1 MSESKFLRWQDKNGD
16 NLIDVC
22 EIDLPRP
29 EEKICLDCIPNPRAI
44 VPRWRK
50 KRNLKKPFL
59 NEKLCKYQIV
69 NITERTDTGAHQFS
83 TPQQAQQKLN
93 EIYEEYARE
102 TVEALL
108 TFYDKDKSE
117 GSINKILDVLEYTDY
132 HLDARPLSHLKLLY
146 SVPFSDLNEIPAADA
161 EEEEEVEADD
171 VVTTYIPSIL
181 IPNMI
186 RVRKGL
192 NLYASNLKVYRALD
206 GKNLVFKDGG
216 IFNLDLYG
224 DYVMWGDSITEEIIP
239 ELSEYLA
246 GKNLYL
252 GSTSMFF
259 PSKAAI
265 LKFECTFSPEYK
277 VKQLRVWF
285 EGCADDPNVYKGAS
299 LDSLNDGKAF
309 RDPTAM
315 AYFSRIDDME
325 RDLTARNPKP
335 WVEFIKEYTYPEVVE
350 VTRNTPSEIDPL
362 ESAFSCIADSLSNDF
377 KQFGQDALDDVFSI
391 GDAIAAQFH
400 KSLCQ
405 EDYVDFLNQEYK
417 LGKYATPSGEQT
429 ANSREEDRRKNIK
442 IMALE
447 QAYGELNDRNVLM
460 TSMCS
465 RVLSICGGAGTQ
477 ATLDKLWGHA
487 LDPLRL
493 CGLFDLTLDA
503 IQCLFRGLTFEEV
516 LASMLKSSLRAMS
529 IEHFGDLFLGL
540 PPERQAKLDQLVKRK
555 LASGDIAPPG
565 RLTDTSDT
573 PDDRSTSQPP
583 QSSPFYAEGSGFFGT
598 ILGVEFEKPWEN
610 PDLVERQKTE
620 LMNEGPYESV
630 TPSGVPVES
639 QPVGKVSNLAKA
651 TAAAQV
657 ESTGSTLSPNVVME
671 AYILALLEEYS
682 DDLLS
687 LLTEVEKFPG
697 AQVIAYIIATL
708 DCPRPPLFDPSL
720 MDFLKDIELPFCR
733 NTIHIGLPRLEN
745 PFAYLPKLWDI
756 FRILWAIAK
765 QELWNLVVR
774 LVCKLIVFVC
784 ELLGDALCKALETA
798 GQMAASLPSVLGG
811 RTTFSEVIKETIC
824 GPGSDQAQIEA
835 TMEEMF
841 NNLGQGGAAL
851 ADKTAVMSFAEDLSS
866 TTTRSELT
874 NAMLGEPS
882 QSFLDII
889 ESLVEFEYPE
899 FADTFGN
906 SDKAAAFF
914 KNVGN
919 VMPVSARAALK
930 EFADTTA
937 EDSNLPA
944 NPSLCAT
951 PEEVEEFCT
960 ARAALLEGRA
970 SPDQIEAMCAAGRN
984 TFKDDLAEL
993 GDIIQNGIPNYF
1005 EQNMPAIMSS
1015 DPDPTCDN
1023 GLIPYEPKEIAVATT
1038 VALDSALDVLKISYS
1053 QDMLGNGPFVQ
1064 SNWGFL
1070 NMVLSDTM
1078 GWAYTTH
1085 VRKSLASGGW
1095 FTKRSYVDFNVSS
1108 EIQWDNLNFKF
1119 SDSNY
1124 ANTFDQQGALP
1135 LYVADHLLSDE
1146 TNKGEMERAVSDSTF
1161 VSNNEYQPSKDFSR
1175 DFRSLGF
1182 DNYLD
1187 EVDLLV
1193 LPDYGYNVTVSTEFS
1208 PFDFGDGKVIF
1219 TRNGRKK
1226 TPDLKLQFRDNA
1238 QGEKRTENG
1247 YSYGFNIKLYL
1258 SDLISDKVF
1267 TPIPEEYFP
1276 EEFRESLQGLTIDQA
1291 EQLEDDV
1298 KQVWLNAQAAAQ
1310 AAGISTAGT
1319 IHEAVKSRSD
1329 DNARILIEK
1338 VINQGVMEDSNA
1350 SLEAVPE
1357 DTEVKRTT
1365 DSIITY
1371 RAYEFLSTDD
1381 GLDNEEINEGGYV
1394 NFKSALA
1401 APSTNVIPQV
1411 VLLQEMIEKQ
1421 SGEQLGLDI
1430 IKSTYDQ
1437 VMTTTFDKLA
1447 REIYTNLPA
1456 FEYGAQ
1462 LDDLSPTQI
1471 EYGVAHEGQFM
1482 LYKDYLDS
1490 TEIDIDDGPLGIS
1503 RMQYDEENNNGPPN
1517 RVFYLD
1523 PLVYGGSN
1531 QSPAIHL
1538 KPSNKTGWL
1547 GMVDVMFPDLSPCKP
1562 QHTDLV
1568 DFGQIQN
1575 IMNNSY
1581 SKIPEDE
1588 RLKSDPDC
1596 VTEKPYNRILERAS
1610 KAGIEGMIHA
1620 MCRIF
1625 VSVNF
1630 LKSLA
1635 TFTKFKP
1642 DFRNVFSSLYAGYV
1656 VEIMEEE
1663 LKDAQSNDFLEFFS
1677 PFKDDEFWYAFLEQ
1691 AVQTYAR
1698 KVEVG
1703 EIEDVPPDVLNAL
1716 EKLTQFQTR
1725 YRYPGSEELDT
1736 AKDIGDA
1743 HIFQTLKNYRYEKNL
1758 EAVKS
1763 TEEWAKIILKEFVI
1777 QEMDFMSNVFM
1788 DNLKNVGIV
1797 DSDTMITNLGYYVL
1811 EELTSNTD
1819 LTLNKEL
1826 KEEVQGL
1833 PSEGDNHYTNGAELA
1848 TPDGEPYVGYYHTHI
1863 DDQGDLV
1870 YMVGETHTPEE
1881 HDTLRP
1887 FANKVIVPIGS
1898 IGAIGS
1904 VVGTTEKPFIAETYV
1919 RVNNNYMTPDEAVLL
1934 MAAQPDRS
1942 LNISDVWPGTLELVI
1957 DPESGQVLGT
1967 QGELGVRFG
1976 LRFSI
1981 QVGSTKQQLIEVE
1994 VDALDLPIEMFQPLE
2009 RDSKLL
2015 LCLINNL
2022 VDGDRFRAL
2031 KSYVFP
2037 MNKILSTLAIYND
2050 MAFLP
2055 SIGEV
2060 TTTVNSS
2067 DVEEKPGKYVVIDTE
2082 SGGRAATLSPGA
2094 PGWAKKAERET
2105 TFGTG
2110 FFTLHFDK
2118 WNRSV
2123 IVKSKAR
2130 VKRLFNDYYNS
2141 RDFDPGDVAPDIAD
2155 SLIASLKAAYSR
2167 SPGERHFPWFKKG
2180 LLRTNPFNANGELCK
2195 KSD

>member
-22 EIDLPRP
+22 EVDLPRP

-44 VPRWRK
+44 VPRWKK
-50 KRNLKKPFL
+50 KRNLKSPFL

-69 NITERTDTGAHQFS
+69 NVTSRTDTGANQFS
-83 TPQQAQQKLN
+83 TPQQAQEKLN
-93 EIYEEYARE
+93 EIYEEHARE

-108 TFYDKDKSE
+108 TYFDKDKSE
-117 GSINKILDVLEYTDY
+117 ASIDKILEVLEFTDY

-146 SVPFSDLNEIPAADA
+146 SVPFSDLNAIPDA
-161 EEEEEVEADD
+161 EVEEEEAPAAGD

-192 NLYASNLKVYRALD
+192 NLYASNLKVYRALE
-206 GKNLVFKDGG
+206 GKNIVFKDGG
-216 IFNLDLYG
+216 VFNLELYG
-224 DYVMWGDSITEEIIP
+224 DYVMWGDSITENIIP
-239 ELSEYLA
+239 ELSDYLA
-246 GKNLYL
+246 EKNLYL
-252 GSTSMFF
+252 GSTSLFF
-259 PSKAAI
+259 PLKVAV

-277 VKQLRVWF
+277 VKQLRVWI
-285 EGCADDPNVYKGAS
+285 EGCGDDPLVYKGAA
-299 LDSLNDGKAF
+299 LDSLNNRSAF

-315 AYFSRIDDME
+315 AYFSRVDDME

-335 WVEFIKEYTYPEVVE
+335 WVQFIKEYTYPEVIE
-350 VTRNTPSEIDPL
+350 VTRAVPAELNPIET
-362 ESAFSCIADSLSNDF
+362 AFGCIGDALSNDF
-377 KQFGQDALDDVFSI
+377 KQFGQDALDEVFSI

-400 KSLCQ
+400 KTLCQ

-417 LGKYATPSGEQT
+417 LGKYAAPSGESD
-429 ANSREEDRRKNIK
+429 AREEERRRNIK

-447 QAYGELNDRNVLM
+447 QAYGELEDRDVLM

-465 RVLSICGGAGTQ
+465 RLLSICGGSGTQ
-477 ATLDKLWGHA
+477 QTIDKLWFNG

-493 CGLFDLTLDA
+493 CGLFELMLDA

-516 LASMLKSSLRAMS
+516 LASMLGSALRSMS
-529 IEHFGDLFLGL
+529 IEHFGDLFVGL
-540 PPERQAKLDQLVKRK
+540 PPEKQAKLDELVKRK
-555 LASGDIAPPG
+555 LATGDIAAPS
-565 RLTDTSDT
+565 RLQDTSEAAES
-573 PDDRSTSQPP
+573 PDSP
-583 QSSPFYAEGSGFFGT
+583 QSPPDSPFYAEGTGFFGT
-598 ILGVEFEKPWEN
+598 ILGTEFEKPWEN
-610 PDLVERQKTE
+610 AELTERQKRE
-620 LMNEGPYESV
+620 LMVEGPYESV
-630 TPSGVPVES
+630 TPSGVPVENH
-639 QPVGKVSNLAKA
+639 PVGEVSNLAKA
-651 TAAAQV
+651 TAAAQID
-657 ESTGSTLSPNVVME
+657 SIGSTLSPNVVME

-687 LLTEVEKFPG
+687 LLAEVEKFPG

-733 NTIHIGLPRLEN
+733 NTNHIGLPRLEN

-756 FRILWAIAK
+756 FRILWAIAR

-784 ELLGDALCKALETA
+784 ELLGDAICKALETT
-798 GQMAASLPSVLGG
+798 GQLAASLPSVLGG
-811 RTTFSEVIKETIC
+811 RTTFSEVIKDTIC
-824 GPGSDQAQIEA
+824 GPDSDPAQVEA
-835 TMEEMF
+835 TMQEMF

-851 ADKTAVMSFAEDLSS
+851 ADKTLVMSFAEDLSS

-874 NAMLGEPS
+874 NAMLGRPS

-889 ESLVEFEYPE
+889 ESLVEFEYPQ
-899 FADTFGN
+899 FAETFGN
-906 SDKAAAFF
+906 SDKTAAFF
-914 KNVGN
+914 RNVGN
-919 VMPVSARAALK
+919 VMPVSARATLE

-937 EDSNLPA
+937 EDSELPA
-944 NPSLCAT
+944 NPSICAT
-951 PEEVEEFCT
+951 PDEIEQFCD

-970 SPDQIEAMCAAGRN
+970 SPDQIQAMCAAGRD
-984 TFKDDLAEL
+984 TFKEDLEEL

-1005 EQNMPAIMSS
+1005 EQNMPPIMSS
-1015 DPDPTCDN
+1015 NPDPTCDN
-1023 GLIPYEPKEIAVATT
+1023 GIIPYEPKEIAVATT

-1095 FTKRSYVDFNVSS
+1095 FTRRDYVDFNVDSV
-1108 EIQWDNLNFKF
+1108 ITFDTATGF

-1124 ANTFDQQGALP
+1124 ANTKEQQGAFP
-1135 LYVADHLLSDE
+1135 LYVADHLLSDD
-1146 TNKGEMERAVSDSTF
+1146 TRKGEMERALSGSLF
-1161 VSNNEYQPSKDFSR
+1161 VSNNEYQESKEFSR
-1175 DFRSLGF
+1175 TFSSLGF
-1182 DNYLD
+1182 DNFLD
-1187 EVDLLV
+1187 DVDLLI
-1193 LPDYGYNVTVSTEFS
+1193 LPDYGYNVSVNTQFS
-1208 PFDFGDGKVIF
+1208 PEDFGDGKVIF

-1226 TPDLKLQFRDNA
+1226 TPDLNLQFRDNA
-1238 QGEKRTENG
+1238 QGEKKTEDG

-1258 SDLISDKVF
+1258 ADLESGKVF

-1276 EEFRESLQGLTIDQA
+1276 EEFRDRLKGLTADQA
-1291 EQLEDDV
+1291 EQLEDSV
-1298 KQVWLNAQAAAQ
+1298 RQVWLSAQATAQ
-1310 AAGISTAGT
+1310 AAGITAAGT
-1319 IHEAVKSRSD
+1319 IQEVAKNRSD

-1338 VINQGVMEDSNA
+1338 VINEGVMEDNDA

-1357 DTEVKRTT
+1357 DTDIKRTRN
-1365 DSIITY
+1365 SIITY
-1371 RAYEFLSTDD
+1371 RAYEFLSADE
-1381 GLDNEEINEGGYV
+1381 GLDNREINEGNYTRFRSSLSG
-1394 NFKSALA
+1394 
-1401 APSTNVIPQV
+1401 PSTDAIPQA

-1421 SGEQLGLDI
+1421 TGDLIGMSE
-1430 IKSTYDQ
+1430 IKGAYDQ
-1437 VMTTTFDKLA
+1437 IMTTTFNKLA
-1447 REIYTNLPA
+1447 KEIYTNLPA

-1462 LDDLSPTQI
+1462 LDDLSPSQI

-1482 LYKDYLDS
+1482 LYKDYLDA
-1490 TEIDIDDGPLGIS
+1490 TRTDVDDGPLGIS
-1503 RMQYDEENNNGPPN
+1503 RMQYDEENNDGPPN

-1531 QSPAIHL
+1531 QSPAVYL

-1575 IMNNSY
+1575 IINESY
-1581 SKIPEDE
+1581 SRIPEDE

-1642 DFRNVFSSLYAGYV
+1642 DFRNMFSSLYAGYV

-1691 AVQTYAR
+1691 SVQTYAR
-1698 KVEVG
+1698 KVETG
-1703 EIEDVPPDVLNAL
+1703 EIEDVPPDVLSAL
-1716 EKLTQFQTR
+1716 EQLSQFQIR
-1725 YRYPGSEELDT
+1725 YRYPGPEELDE

-1743 HIFQTLKNYRYEKNL
+1743 PLFQTLNNYRYEKNL

-1763 TEEWAKIILKEFVI
+1763 TEELAKIILKEFVI
-1777 QEMDFMSNVFM
+1777 QEMDFMANVFM

-1797 DSDTMITNLGYYVL
+1797 DPDTMITNLGYYVL

-1826 KEEVQGL
+1826 TEEVQGL
-1833 PSEGDNHYTNGAELA
+1833 PTEGDGHYTNGAELA

-1863 DDQGDLV
+1863 DNEGDLI
-1870 YMVGETHTPEE
+1870 YMVGETHTMEP

-1904 VVGTTEKPFIAETYV
+1904 VIGTTERPFIAETYV
-1919 RVNNNYMTPDEAVLL
+1919 KVNNNYLTPDEAIAL
-1934 MAAQPDRS
+1934 MQAQPDRT
-1942 LNISDVWPGTLELVI
+1942 LNISDVWPGTLKLVI
-1957 DPESGQVLGT
+1957 DPESGRVLGT
-1967 QGELGVRFG
+1967 EGELGVRFG
-1976 LRFSI
+1976 LRFSV
-1981 QVGSTKQQLIEVE
+1981 QVGSTKQTLIETEIDV
-1994 VDALDLPIEMFQPLE
+1994 LDLPIEKFQPLE

-2022 VDGDRFRAL
+2022 VDSDRFKIL
-2031 KSYVFP
+2031 TSYVFP
-2037 MNKILSTLAIYND
+2037 MNKVLSTLAIYND
-2050 MAFLP
+2050 MAFIP

-2060 TTTVNSS
+2060 TTTVNTS
-2067 DVEEKPGKYVVIDTE
+2067 DVEDKPGKYVVIDTE
-2082 SGGRAATLSPGA
+2082 SGGRAATLQPGA
-2094 PGWAKKAERET
+2094 SGWAKKGERET
-2105 TFGTG
+2105 LFGTG

-2130 VKRLFNDYYNS
+2130 VKKLFNDYYNS
-2141 RDFDPGDVAPDIAD
+2141 RDFDPGEVAPDIAD
-2155 SLIASLKAAYSR
+2155 SLIASLKAAYSI